1 MKTSVAHLPDATRRR
16 IEGIAELLQREA
28 GVIMVILFGSYARG
42 DWVEDPIGG
51 YFSDFDILAIVASPS
66 DASDSAL
73 WSRVGVE
80 ATKIAG
86 RTTVSLIVHDLKE
99 VNRELRLGQYFFIDI
114 LHEGILLY
122 SAKGYD
128 LATPK
133 ALGPT
138 ARLELGQIN
147 FRYWFGSATEFWHSS
162 GYFARRSQLAH
173 AAFVLHQAAERYYHA
188 TLLVFTGY
196 KPKTHNLDELAQ
208 ETEVLHPA
216 LANAIPRTD
225 GRDKEL
231 FELLR
236 RAYIEAR
243 YSKSYR
249 ITLEELGI
257 LRVRGLAMRVRVA
270 CEERLAS
277 FCGTGAVGALPNPPG
292 GLVSEELLE
301 PSSFDDAAAFEAWRE
316 ALEARTFEQGR
327 QAGIVE
333 GREAGIVEGSVAML
347 TKLLTLN

>member
-1 MKTSVAHLPDATRRR
+1 SH
-16 IEGIAELLQREA
+16 
-28 GVIMVILFGSYARG
+28 
-42 DWVEDPIGG
+42 
-51 YFSDFDILAIVASPS
+51 S

-99 VNRELRLGQYFFIDI
+99 FNREIRLGQYFFIDI

-122 SAKGYD
+122 AAKGYD

-133 ALGPT
+133 ALEPT

-162 GYFARRSQLAH
+162 GYFARRNQLAH

-196 KPKTHNLDELAQ
+196 KPKTHNLEELAE

-216 LANAIPRTD
+216 LADAIPRTE

-257 LRVRGLAMRVRVA
+257 LRERVRNLAMRVRLA

-277 FCGTGAVGALPNPPG
+277 FCGTGAIGALPDPPS
-292 GLVSEELLE
+292 GLASEEQLE

-316 ALEARTFEQGR
+316 ALEARIFEQGR
-327 QAGIVE
+327 EAGHADGREAGIVE
-333 GREAGIVEGSVAML
+333 GREAGIVEGREAGIAVDHHEGR
-347 TKLLTLN
+347 